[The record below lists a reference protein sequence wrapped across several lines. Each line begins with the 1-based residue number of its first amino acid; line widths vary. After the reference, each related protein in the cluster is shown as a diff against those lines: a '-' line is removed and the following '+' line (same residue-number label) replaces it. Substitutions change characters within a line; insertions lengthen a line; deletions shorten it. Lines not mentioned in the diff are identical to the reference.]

1 MDLNSIGMTKIQQY
15 IRAVS
20 FPAGKEDVVSEAES
34 NGAPQSVVSPS
45 EEN

>member
-1 MDLNSIGMTKIQQY
+1 MDLNSIGMTEIQQY
-15 IRAVS
+15 IGAVS

-34 NGAPQSVVSPS
+34 TGAPQSVVSPS